1 MPKSSES
8 ALSRSLGSLVPKSFG
23 AHVKNPR
30 VLMRAILGTL
40 LAANLVAAVMAF
52 KPFGGSADDLR
63 REQSDASRQLA
74 QLQARVANTR
84 KLVQKVE
91 KARKEGDDFLAKYFS
106 DRRTTYSTLFE
117 ELDHAEQAAGIKL
130 RNDSLELNPIEGS
143 DTLQMMSLT
152 VAYEGDYASLEKF
165 VNLLDKSPRFLIIES
180 MQAAP
185 QQNGQLLTVSLKL
198 DAFVKEEPGASTT
211 QDRSGPAL

>member
-1 MPKSSES
+1 
-8 ALSRSLGSLVPKSFG
+8 
-23 AHVKNPR
+23 
-30 VLMRAILGTL
+30 MRAIIGTL

-63 REQSDASRQLA
+63 REQTDASRQLA
-74 QLQARVANTR
+74 QLQARLANTR
-84 KLVQKVE
+84 RLVGKVE
-91 KARKEGDDFLAKYFS
+91 QARREGDDFLAKYFS

-117 ELDHAEQAAGIKL
+117 ELDHAVNAAGIKL

-180 MQAAP
+180 MQASP
-185 QQNGQLLTVSLKL
+185 QQNGQLLTVSVKL
-198 DAFVKEEPGASTT
+198 DAFVKEQLGAGSV
-211 QDRSGPAL
+211 PAL

>member
-1 MPKSSES
+1 MPRSFRP
-8 ALSRSLGSLVPKSFG
+8 ALPNRVNLLLIRD
-23 AHVKNPR
+23 PR
-30 VLMRAILGTL
+30 VVMRAIIGTL

-63 REQSDASRQLA
+63 REQSAASRQLA
-74 QLQARVANTR
+74 QLQARLSSTR
-84 KLVQKVE
+84 KLAGKVE
-91 KARKEGDDFLAKYFS
+91 LARREGDDFLARYFS
-106 DRRTTYSTLFE
+106 DRRTTYSTLVE
-117 ELDHAEQAAGIKL
+117 ELDKAEQAAGIKL
-130 RNDSLELNPIEGS
+130 RNDSLDLNPIEGS

-185 QQNGQLLTVSLKL
+185 LQNSQLLTVSLKL
-198 DAFVKEEPGASTT
+198 DAFVKEPPGTGGA
-211 QDRSGPAL
+211 PAL